1 MADEEKQ
8 VPEVNVAQAE
18 RENPSGEEN
27 PEQQPG
33 SGITALLGKYK
44 KYLVPAVIGLTALIV
59 SLMIPRFFKSD
70 NEPQQE
76 TIAEHAADTVQAGE
90 ENRDSLLAEAA
101 RPLVLSEL
109 DDEELEELLSMNQL
123 FEILDTN
130 AVLKEMEAMDN
141 QAHETMVDD
150 EQISAADSVDTLNWI
165 DREMQKLIVEKDSL
179 KNLKEELQTLNQKVD
194 KASDRLDKA
203 ESARLTKLARL
214 YDGMKADEVAR
225 LFNNLPDS
233 IIVLILPKMKPAN
246 AAKILGL
253 MKPKR
258 AAGISTKLITVTEP

>member
-1 MADEEKQ
+1 MEDEEKQ
-8 VPEVNVAQAE
+8 VPEVNEAQAE
-18 RENPSGEEN
+18 GDNPSGEQAS
-27 PEQQPG
+27 EQQPV
-33 SGITALLGKYK
+33 SGIKALLGKYK

-59 SLMIPRFFKSD
+59 SLVIPQFFNSD
-70 NEPQQE
+70 KEPQAE
-76 TIAEHAADTVQAGE
+76 AAAEHGADTLQTVE

-101 RPLVLSEL
+101 RPLELSEL
-109 DDEELEELLSMNQL
+109 DDQELEELLSMNQL
-123 FEILDTN
+123 YESLDTD
-130 AVLKEMEAMDN
+130 AILKEMDAMDN
-141 QAHETMVDD
+141 QAPEKLVDG

-165 DREMQKLIVEKDSL
+165 DKEMQKLTAEKDSL
-179 KNLKEELQTLNQKVD
+179 KNLKEELQTLNQKVE

-225 LFNNLPDS
+225 LFDNLPDS
-233 IIVLILPKMKPAN
+233 VIIMILPKMKPAN

-258 AAGISTKLITVTEP
+258 AAGISTKLITVMEP

>member
-8 VPEVNVAQAE
+8 VPEVNEAQAE
-18 RENPSGEEN
+18 GENPSGEEN